1 MQFIDNLYFIKYQ
14 IIDKENNKATF
25 GIRFNAENVI
35 YKAHFPSKPVTPGV
49 CLIQIAQELLARCTG
64 VFCNLKKVKNIKFTT
79 LLDPITSPEIAV
91 NLNGI
96 VATNKDEHKVSV
108 VFKKDEIIF
117 SKMSLIFS
125 TVS

>member
-108 VFKKDEIIF
+108 VFKKDDIIF
-117 SKMSLIFS
+117 SKMSLIFN

>member
-91 NLNGI
+91 SLNGI

-108 VFKKDEIIF
+108 VFKKDDIIF
-117 SKMSLIFS
+117 SKMSLIFN

>member
-91 NLNGI
+91 SLNGI

-117 SKMSLIFS
+117 SKMSLIFN

>member
-25 GIRFNAENVI
+25 GIRFNTENVI

-91 NLNGI
+91 SLNGI

-117 SKMSLIFS
+117 SKMSLIFN

>member
-117 SKMSLIFS
+117 SKMSLIFN